1 MTEEQTV
8 TIDGKEYKLSELND
22 KAKAD
27 LSSLQLVDRKI
38 AEAQQQLAI
47 LQTARNA
54 YAQSLGQQLPK
65 DAAKKA
71 N

>member
-1 MTEEQTV
+1 MTKDQTL

-27 LSSLQLVDRKI
+27 LASLQLVDRKI

-54 YAQSLGQQLPK
+54 YALSLNGQLSQDKTL
-65 DAAKKA
+65 